1 MAPLDFNLL
10 LWEANDRE
18 IVKIKGDKI
27 KIIADDFIL
36 EPFAVI
42 TDLQRKVF
50 RTIEHYDKFKK
61 YVPEVEFF
69 GWAINAFQDEVYQ
82 RSEII
87 GALNWLEDA
96 GLIHSIE
103 TINPRDADKENA
115 NKFKFYY
122 ITERADGVSRLWE
135 EANKV
140 RK

>member
-18 IVKIKGDKI
+18 IVRIKGDKI
-27 KIIADDFIL
+27 KIICNDLIL

-42 TDLQRKVF
+42 TALQRKVF
-50 RTIEHYDKFKK
+50 ETIKHYDKFGK
-61 YVPEVEFF
+61 YIPEVEFF
-69 GWAINAFQDEVYQ
+69 SWIINAFQDEVYK

-96 GLIHSIE
+96 GLIHSVE
-103 TINPRDADKENA
+103 AVNPRDKDKEKA

-122 ITERADGVSRLWE
+122 ITERSDGVSALF
-135 EANKV
+135 EAANAA